1 HADSSPAGGVGPTLP
16 ERCLMKSKL
25 NSAPEGVRCEIESKL
40 DGQQAVTSNLQV
52 RTGRAA
58 HHEEPGRP
66 LAGKRL
72 LVAEDEPLVA
82 LALQSMLEEAGADV
96 VGPAKSLQEAE
107 ALKGDSVAAAVIDIN
122 LGGQM
127 SYGLAESLLEHGVPV
142 VFATGYERASIPERL
157 QEVPVLQKPIDGALL
172 VRRLAELV
180 ERRGRSDSA

>member
-1 HADSSPAGGVGPTLP
+1 P
-16 ERCLMKSKL
+16 ERSGFGSKL
-25 NSAPEGVRCEIESKL
+25 LKSVLRKVHLDFAPEGVRCEIEIKL
-40 DGQQAVTSNLQV
+40 DGQQGLPSDLQV

-58 HHEEPGRP
+58 HHEGPGRP

-122 LGGQM
+122 LGGEM
-127 SYGLAESLLEHGVPV
+127 SYGPGA
-142 VFATGYERASIPERL
+142 
-157 QEVPVLQKPIDGALL
+157 ALL
-172 VRRLAELV
+172 GGGVSV
-180 ERRGRSDSA
+180 V